1 VRLVDESQYINRL
14 RSSDFDMIIAV
25 WPSSESPGNE
35 QREFWTSA
43 AADSPAASN
52 YAGIKDPVIDEL
64 VELVISAP
72 DRDSLVAR
80 TRALDRVLL
89 FGYYV
94 IPNWHVRVQ
103 RILHWDKFG
112 RPGITPRNG
121 TSIAYWWLDAAK
133 APRLEEIRKAQPQP
147 ADRND
152 GAMPG
157 LGVALAVVVG
167 AGLAGFFVFR
177 RVWLR
182 TGRP

>member
-1 VRLVDESQYINRL
+1 
-14 RSSDFDMIIAV
+14 
-25 WPSSESPGNE
+25 
-35 QREFWTSA
+35 
-43 AADSPAASN
+43 
-52 YAGIKDPVIDEL
+52 
-64 VELVISAP
+64 
-72 DRDSLVAR
+72 
-80 TRALDRVLL
+80 VLL

-103 RILHWDKFG
+103 RILHWDKFE
-112 RPGITPRNG
+112 RPGITPRSG
-121 TSIAYWWLDAAK
+121 TSIAYWWFDAVK
-133 APRLEEIRKAQPQP
+133 AAGLEQLRKAQPQPQP

-157 LGVALAVVVG
+157 LGIALAVVVG